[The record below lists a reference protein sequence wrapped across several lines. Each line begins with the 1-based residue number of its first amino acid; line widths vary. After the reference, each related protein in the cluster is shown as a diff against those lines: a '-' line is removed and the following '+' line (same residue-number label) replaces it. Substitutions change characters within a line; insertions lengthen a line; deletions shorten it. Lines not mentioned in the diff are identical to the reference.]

1 MIATAIQRR
10 VFLTVQYSVLRPR
23 WALETFANVRGM
35 FYGWWLVGLSSFM
48 LTLMSLTVFQGLG
61 TMLVALERQFGW
73 SRTALSG
80 AFSLARVEGAVL
92 GPIEGVL
99 VDRVGTRRMVLIGY
113 ILMGLG
119 FIWLSQIEMLGDVG
133 ILRTIGLLGALE
145 FTLLITLR
153 AVEFLFAL
161 TGYAAPAEI
170 ALDESL
176 IHFYLSYIFITLGSG
191 LGGWLAII
199 AMINNW
205 FSRRRSLAMAGAMS
219 GIHFGGLLIPVLA
232 LMIERLEF
240 EGATLAIGVFLL
252 VIIGPAFKLL
262 RTRPEDVGM
271 TPDGD
276 PPVRSSAASRGASGG
291 ATGTGAV
298 AAESRGASAS
308 QTPQRVDD
316 EPEFTAIQALKT
328 PAFWMLTIAQV
339 ASSVAI
345 VTLALHLVPKL
356 TDTGMSLVAAGSV
369 ITTQTIIALPAQF
382 VSGLI
387 ADKMSKTLLIAF
399 FLLIQG
405 IGILLFALF
414 DLIPLPLMPFDEMSF
429 FGLFDIS
436 LEFLNVY
443 WLAYVGA
450 LLYGIGFGGRSPLT
464 TAIRG
469 EYFGRK
475 AFATIMGISQLPM
488 NIAMIFAPLFAGYM
502 FDTSG
507 TYIVPFTMFAAL
519 TFMGA
524 ILMLF
529 VRRPAAPIG
538 SAGAG

>member
-1 MIATAIQRR
+1 
-10 VFLTVQYSVLRPR
+10 
-23 WALETFANVRGM
+23 
-35 FYGWWLVGLSSFM
+35 M

-133 ILRTIGLLGALE
+133 VLRTLKLLGALE
-145 FTLLITLR
+145 FSLLATLR
-153 AVEFLFAL
+153 ATEFLVAFA
-161 TGYAAPAEI
+161 GYAAPAEVV
-170 ALDESL
+170 LDESL

-232 LMIERLEF
+232 LMIEKLEF
-240 EGATLAIGVFLL
+240 EGAALAIGVILL
-252 VIIGPAFKLL
+252 VIIGPAFKML
-262 RTRPEDVGM
+262 RTRPEDVGL

-276 PPVRSSAASRGASGG
+276 PPVRSSGASDVGADATEPRAAASQS
-291 ATGTGAV
+291 
-298 AAESRGASAS
+298 
-308 QTPQRVDD
+308 PNPPNPVDD

-369 ITTQTIIALPAQF
+369 VTTQTLIALPAQF

-405 IGILLFALF
+405 IGILLFAMF
-414 DLIPLPLMPFDEMSF
+414 DLIPLPLAPSDDMSF
-429 FGLFDIS
+429 FGLFDVS
-436 LEFLNVY
+436 LEFINLY

-524 ILMLF
+524 VLMLF
-529 VRRPAAPIG
+529 VRKPNAPIG
-538 SAGAG
+538 GS